1 MLFNLCPGLKLNSK
15 IKLWKS
21 PSIQIV
27 KRSSV
32 TRPSYARIRF
42 YHGFS
47 GPLITFTWELNL
59 SFTSALRFAEQEYAE
74 TQIRNNSHNTGC
86 VWKTIRS
93 FVPKSSVNRKTYS
106 KEDKLAADE
115 FNKYFTS
122 IGKNTIH
129 KIQSLASECN
139 YDLTQPS
146 FVPRCYPLSEQFTFS
161 TVECCE
167 IQKVINSMP
176 TGKAPGIDKISLRV
190 IKNCL
195 PAILPTLTS
204 IINDSLVSG
213 VFPSV
218 WKNAE
223 VTPIYKQGD
232 HEKADNNRPI
242 SLLPIL
248 SKICERT
255 VLNQFM
261 TYLVSND
268 RLSMKQSGNRKWH
281 STETSLIHTTDMIL
295 SAIDQKKTTAVVLLD
310 MSKAFDS
317 ISHKTLYNKLQDMG
331 ASKPVL
337 DWFVSYLSSRTQVV
351 RINTKISDPLPL
363 ASGVPQGS
371 ILGPMFFG
379 IYVNDLPS
387 TPKNCLTE
395 CYVDDT
401 KLYMS
406 FRPQDSGNSIA
417 AMNEDLVSIRNW
429 CFDNGLLLNH
439 DKTKLIIY
447 GSRQMIAKLP
457 EFRLSLLGKELEPS
471 EFVKDLGVILD
482 KNLTF
487 NEHIIKTVS
496 SCVSALGQISRVKH
510 AFRKDTLITIINS
523 LVFSKLYYCSSVWA
537 NTTDTNIKKLQGIQN
552 FAARIVCNI
561 RKYDHVT
568 PALKSLKWIPV
579 KSNLYL
585 RDSVMAYKCMTGL
598 APNYLCNQFISRGS
612 ISGRV
617 TRNSQQLNIPLCKT
631 ATGQKS
637 FYYRIVSLWNAIC
650 PKIKLSPSVSSF
662 KRNLKSYLL
671 KQFLA

>member
-1 MLFNLCPGLKLNSK
+1 
-15 IKLWKS
+15 
-21 PSIQIV
+21 
-27 KRSSV
+27 
-32 TRPSYARIRF
+32 
-42 YHGFS
+42 
-47 GPLITFTWELNL
+47 
-59 SFTSALRFAEQEYAE
+59 
-74 TQIRNNSHNTGC
+74 
-86 VWKTIRS
+86 
-93 FVPKSSVNRKTYS
+93 
-106 KEDKLAADE
+106 
-115 FNKYFTS
+115 
-122 IGKNTIH
+122 
-129 KIQSLASECN
+129 
-139 YDLTQPS
+139 
-146 FVPRCYPLSEQFTFS
+146 
-161 TVECCE
+161 
-167 IQKVINSMP
+167 
-176 TGKAPGIDKISLRV
+176 
-190 IKNCL
+190 
-195 PAILPTLTS
+195 
-204 IINDSLVSG
+204 
-213 VFPSV
+213 
-218 WKNAE
+218 
-223 VTPIYKQGD
+223 
-232 HEKADNNRPI
+232 
-242 SLLPIL
+242 
-248 SKICERT
+248 
-255 VLNQFM
+255 
-261 TYLVSND
+261 
-268 RLSMKQSGNRKWH
+268 
-281 STETSLIHTTDMIL
+281 
-295 SAIDQKKTTAVVLLD
+295 

-371 ILGPMFFG
+371 ILGPMLFG

-457 EFRLSLLGKELEPS
+457 EFRLLLLGKELEPS

-561 RKYDHVT
+561 RKYDHVA